1 MIITI
6 DGPVASGKSTV
17 SRILAQKLG
26 YYYLYSGL
34 LCRALAYLLVNKCGY
49 TVDTIAHPRI
59 EDIEY
64 CLHDDKFVYEYDAQ
78 TPQERIIFDAEDIT
92 AYLKDKFIDKV
103 TSIVSMNEQARKA
116 VTGIQRKI
124 VAQKNNV
131 IVEGRD
137 VGSVVFPQADF
148 KFFITASVLVRA
160 ERWRKD
166 QEKYGNHIPIDEAMT
181 LITDRDNRDK
191 NRAVAPLIIPNDAV
205 VIDTSDLTIE
215 QTVEKI
221 IAHISGGYAHVDI
234 V

>member
-34 LCRALAYLLVNKCGY
+34 LYRALAYLLINKCGY
-49 TVDTIAHPRI
+49 TIETIAQARM
-59 EDIEY
+59 EDVTY
-64 CLHDDKFVYEYDAQ
+64 CLDPQTFVYQYDETSQ
-78 TPQERIIFDAEDIT
+78 DRIFFNAEDIT
-92 AYLKDKFIDKV
+92 QHLKDSFIDKV
-103 TSIVSMNEQARKA
+103 TSIVSVNKQVREA
-116 VTGIQRKI
+116 VIAIQHTIAAKHNI
-124 VAQKNNV
+124 VA
-131 IVEGRD
+131 EGRD
-137 VGSVVFPQADF
+137 VGSVVFPEAHF
-148 KFFITASVLVRA
+148 KFFVTASVLVRA

-191 NRAVAPLIIPNDAV
+191 NRAIAPLIIPNDAV

-215 QTVEKI
+215 QTVGKI
-221 IAHISGGYAHVDI
+221 MTYINGGFGHVD
-234 V
+234 VV